1 MIDIS
6 DLCSSRVLSQS
17 LEIMV
22 SMGLYSLDFAAQKL
36 SGWSHID
43 QALTGCTNMQL
54 GLQVSAK
61 EAHK

>member
-1 MIDIS
+1 MLPFRIKHSTVLMIDIS

-36 SGWSHID
+36 SG
-43 QALTGCTNMQL
+43 
-54 GLQVSAK
+54 
-61 EAHK
+61 